1 MKPKEDTRL
10 LAIVGPTGI
19 GKTEMALDIAGQLD
33 AEIVSVDSMQV
44 YKGMDIGTA
53 KPTAEER
60 SKAVFHLLDI
70 VDVADD
76 FSVADFKNAADDA
89 IADIDA
95 RGKTPLLVG
104 GSGLYYRAVV
114 DDLDFSNASD
124 PYREETEEELEEMS
138 EDELHLILAS
148 VDPAA
153 AAEIPAANRRRVL
166 RAIDVARKGD
176 RLISERQ
183 HAWSDFTS
191 PYDLRVAGLEMERH
205 VLYRLIDMRI
215 DRMVQQGLE
224 KEVMTLV
231 ENGLKAGTT
240 AGEAL
245 GYRQMLDYLDGD
257 VPIQKA
263 VEEAKK
269 RTRNF
274 AKRQFTWF
282 GKDPRVEWF
291 KIPAE
296 HGDTPDVVRAKIG
309 STSLK
314 VLEYLKQTT

>member
-1 MKPKEDTRL
+1 
-10 LAIVGPTGI
+10 
-19 GKTEMALDIAGQLD
+19 
-33 AEIVSVDSMQV
+33 
-44 YKGMDIGTA
+44 
-53 KPTAEER
+53 
-60 SKAVFHLLDI
+60 
-70 VDVADD
+70 
-76 FSVADFKNAADDA
+76 
-89 IADIDA
+89 
-95 RGKTPLLVG
+95 
-104 GSGLYYRAVV
+104 
-114 DDLDFSNASD
+114 
-124 PYREETEEELEEMS
+124 
-138 EDELHLILAS
+138 
-148 VDPAA
+148 
-153 AAEIPAANRRRVL
+153 
-166 RAIDVARKGD
+166 
-176 RLISERQ
+176 
-183 HAWSDFTS
+183 
-191 PYDLRVAGLEMERH
+191 
-205 VLYRLIDMRI
+205 
-215 DRMVQQGLE
+215 MVQQGLE